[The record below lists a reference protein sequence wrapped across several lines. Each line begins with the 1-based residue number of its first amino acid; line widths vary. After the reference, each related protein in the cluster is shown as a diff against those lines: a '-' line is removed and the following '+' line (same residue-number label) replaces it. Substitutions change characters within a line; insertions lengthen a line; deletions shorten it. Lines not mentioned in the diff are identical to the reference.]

1 MSSGADQPATDPVVR
16 GGGLS
21 PHEMSAVLSQF
32 SIGDVESI
40 RPFFAG
46 SARSPKARITTDSG
60 VFLLK
65 RLAPSRSDL
74 EGIRFQHGILR
85 HLATAGFP
93 VAELQLSTANRT
105 MVSHESHYYELC
117 RWVDGRRYQFQ
128 PAAAKA
134 CGAAMAA
141 LHDLLMPLIGDAPD
155 RRGYHDR
162 PDVARAVSELARGSS
177 DAAQA
182 GYMRLGDHLRQSRRH
197 VREYWPELFVTV
209 VHGDWHPGNIL
220 LGDDR
225 VVAVIDFES
234 ARAEPRVADL
244 ANGLLQFTLS
254 RRPGSSVD
262 QWPIECDMKLLRQMA
277 NGFQLVARRRLDDIE
292 LDCIPSLMI
301 EALATEIAI
310 SLHRK
315 GQVRKMGP
323 EIVLPWVMSRLDWI
337 NTNRHAVID
346 AVANG

>member
-1 MSSGADQPATDPVVR
+1 MSSEDRLSASDPVVH

-21 PHEMSAVLSQF
+21 PREISAVLSQF
-32 SIGDVESI
+32 SIGEVESI
-40 RPFFAG
+40 RPFLAG
-46 SARSPKARITTDSG
+46 STRAPKARVTTESG

-65 RLAPSRSDL
+65 RLAPSRSDP
-74 EGIRFQHGILR
+74 EGMRFQHRILR
-85 HLATAGFP
+85 HLTIAGFP
-93 VAELQLSTANRT
+93 VAELQISNDNAT

-117 RWVDGRRYQFQ
+117 RWVEGQRYQFQ
-128 PAAAKA
+128 IAAAKA

-141 LHDLLMPLIGDAPD
+141 MHDLLVPLIAGSPD

-162 PDVARAVSELARGSS
+162 PDVAHAVAELASAAS
-177 DAAQA
+177 DSVQA
-182 GYMRLGDHLRQSRRH
+182 GYLRLGDHLRQSRRH
-197 VREYWPELFVTV
+197 VRGYWPGLLVTV

-220 LGDDR
+220 LGGDR

-234 ARAEPRVADL
+234 ARVEPRVADL
-244 ANGLLQFTLS
+244 ANGLMQFTLS

-262 QWPIECDMKLLRQMA
+262 EWPIECNMDLLEQMA
-277 NGFQLVARRRLDDIE
+277 NGFQLVARRRLDDVE

-301 EALATEIAI
+301 EALATEIVI
-310 SLHRK
+310 TLRRK

-323 EIVLPWVMSRLDWI
+323 DVVLPWIIKRLDWI
-337 NTNRHAVID
+337 DANRAAVID